1 MKPSENLPAQPAPT
15 PRSET
20 SPLTV
25 LGWLVVCFALIPL
38 LMGTRGEG
46 QMLLAA
52 GGVMAAVG
60 VILVLVGR
68 VRTART
74 GGITAKT

>member
-1 MKPSENLPAQPAPT
+1 MKPSQPMPEQPVSAPQ
-15 PRSET
+15 SET
-20 SPLTV
+20 SPMTV
-25 LGWLVVCFALIPL
+25 LGWLVTCFALIPL

-74 GGITAKT
+74 GGTTAKT